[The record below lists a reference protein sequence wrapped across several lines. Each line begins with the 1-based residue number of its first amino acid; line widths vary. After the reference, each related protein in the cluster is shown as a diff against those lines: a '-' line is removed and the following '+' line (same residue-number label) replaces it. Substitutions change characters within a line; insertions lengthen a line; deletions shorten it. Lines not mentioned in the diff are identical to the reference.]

1 MAIKEI
7 LDKIKDKLG
16 ADAPAEVSALL
27 ADATREATDILD
39 TLSSVNRESAS
50 RKTKIRELE
59 QELEIE
65 KDKTEKMTEKQK
77 EFEQFKSKAEQYDQ
91 YLANQNQEILSSW
104 KAANEKLASI
114 KETDKRYER
123 VKPVLTKFK
132 KAEEGKELSA
142 ADAKYNL
149 DLYDILVSTGVMSDE
164 GKGNYP
170 NYPQSKAQDGMT
182 PQTTA
187 DAIISLAK
195 KPIK

>member
-123 VKPVLTKFK
+123 VKTVLGKLK

-149 DLYDILVSTGVMSDE
+149 DLYDVMVLAGFLSDE
-164 GKGNYP
+164 GKGSYP
-170 NYPQSKAQDGMT
+170 NYPLSKAQDDMT

-187 DAIISLAK
+187 DAIIGLAK

>member
-7 LDKIKDKLG
+7 LDKIKSQLG

-27 ADATREATDILD
+27 EDATREAPDILNS
-39 TLSSVNRESAS
+39 LSSANRESAS

-59 QELEIE
+59 KELEIE
-65 KDKTEKMTEKQK
+65 KEKTEKMTEKQK

-91 YLANQNQEILSSW
+91 YLAKQNQEIISSW

-123 VKPVLTKFK
+123 VKTVLGKLK
-132 KAEEGKELSA
+132 KAEEGKELSV

-149 DLYDILVSTGVMSDE
+149 DLYDIMVSTGVLSDE
-164 GKGNYP
+164 EKGNYP

-187 DAIISLAK
+187 DAIIGLAK

>member
-123 VKPVLTKFK
+123 VKTVLGKLK
-132 KAEEGKELSA
+132 KAEEGKELSV

-149 DLYDILVSTGVMSDE
+149 DLYDIMVSTGVLSDE
-164 GKGNYP
+164 EKGNYP

>member
-39 TLSSVNRESAS
+39 TLSSANRESAS

-91 YLANQNQEILSSW
+91 YLAKQNQEILSSW

-123 VKPVLTKFK
+123 VKTVLGKLR

-149 DLYDILVSTGVMSDE
+149 DLYDIMVSTGVLSDE
-164 GKGNYP
+164 GKGSYP

-187 DAIISLAK
+187 DAIIGLSK

>member
-7 LDKIKDKLG
+7 LDKIRSQLG

-59 QELEIE
+59 KELEIE

-123 VKPVLTKFK
+123 VKTVLGKLK
-132 KAEEGKELSA
+132 KAEEGKELSV

-149 DLYDILVSTGVMSDE
+149 DLYDIMVSTGVLSDE
-164 GKGNYP
+164 EKGNYP

-187 DAIISLAK
+187 DAIIGLAK

>member
-1 MAIKEI
+1 MALKEI

-27 ADATREATDILD
+27 ADAAREATDILD
-39 TLSSVNRESAS
+39 TLSSANRESAS

-91 YLANQNQEILSSW
+91 YLAKQNQEIISSW

-149 DLYDILVSTGVMSDE
+149 DLYDVMVSTGFLSDE
-164 GKGNYP
+164 GKGSYP
-170 NYPQSKAQDGMT
+170 NYPLSKAQDDMT

-187 DAIISLAK
+187 DAIIGLAK

>member
-1 MAIKEI
+1 MALKEI
-7 LDKIKDKLG
+7 LDKIRSQLG

-39 TLSSVNRESAS
+39 TLSSANRESAS

-123 VKPVLTKFK
+123 VKTVLGKLK

-149 DLYDILVSTGVMSDE
+149 DLYDIIVSTGVLSDE
-164 GKGNYP
+164 GKGSYP

-187 DAIISLAK
+187 DAIIGLTK

>member
-39 TLSSVNRESAS
+39 TLSSANRESAS

-59 QELEIE
+59 KELEIE

-91 YLANQNQEILSSW
+91 YLAKQNQEIISSW

-149 DLYDILVSTGVMSDE
+149 DLYDIMVSTGVLSDE
-164 GKGNYP
+164 EKGNYP

-187 DAIISLAK
+187 DAIIGLAK

>member
-1 MAIKEI
+1 

-39 TLSSVNRESAS
+39 TLSSANRESAS

-77 EFEQFKSKAEQYDQ
+77 EYEQFKSKAEQYDQ
-91 YLANQNQEILSSW
+91 YLAKQNQEILSSW

-149 DLYDILVSTGVMSDE
+149 DLYDIMVSTGVLSDE
-164 GKGNYP
+164 EKGNYP

-187 DAIISLAK
+187 DAIIGLAK

>member
-39 TLSSVNRESAS
+39 TLSSANRESAS

-91 YLANQNQEILSSW
+91 YLAKQNQEILSSW

-123 VKPVLTKFK
+123 VKTVLGKLK

-149 DLYDILVSTGVMSDE
+149 DLYEIMVSTGVLSDE
-164 GKGNYP
+164 EKGNYP

-187 DAIISLAK
+187 DAIIGLSK

>member
-7 LDKIKDKLG
+7 LDKIRSQLG

-27 ADATREATDILD
+27 ADATREVTDILD
-39 TLSSVNRESAS
+39 TLSSANRESAS

-91 YLANQNQEILSSW
+91 YLAKQNQEIISSW

-149 DLYDILVSTGVMSDE
+149 DLYDIMVSTGVLSDE
-164 GKGNYP
+164 GKGSYP

-187 DAIISLAK
+187 DAIIGLAK

>member
-39 TLSSVNRESAS
+39 TLSSANRESAS

-59 QELEIE
+59 KELEIE
-65 KDKTEKMTEKQK
+65 KEKTEKMNEKQK

-91 YLANQNQEILSSW
+91 YLAKQNQEIISSW

-149 DLYDILVSTGVMSDE
+149 DLYDIMVSTGVLSDE
-164 GKGNYP
+164 GKGIYP
-170 NYPQSKAQDGMT
+170 SYPQSKAQDSMT

-187 DAIISLAK
+187 DAIIGLAK

>member
-7 LDKIKDKLG
+7 LDKIKSQLG

-39 TLSSVNRESAS
+39 TLSSANRESAS

-91 YLANQNQEILSSW
+91 YLAKQNQEIISSW

-149 DLYDILVSTGVMSDE
+149 DLYEIMVSTGVLSDE
-164 GKGNYP
+164 GKGSYP
-170 NYPQSKAQDGMT
+170 YYPQSKAQDGMT

-187 DAIISLAK
+187 DAIIGLAK